1 MASVKNQKPK
11 RKRSFFFRIILLLNL
26 ITICGLF
33 AAYLSNYIPPSIFSW
48 FAFAGLIYPFFLISN
63 LIFVVFWLITK
74 KRYALISIIAILIGW
89 NQLGRFIRVF
99 PKNEKA
105 KTESIKVMTYNIQ
118 NFLNKNISS
127 TKYIENFKNRENII
141 DFIEAQKSG
150 IICLQE
156 MFFDRD
162 DLHGYPEKLGNVLDC
177 DYYYFENYFDNQSK
191 KIDAIATFSK
201 YKIIDK
207 GHFTFDNKSIGIYT
221 DLLINNDT
229 LRVYNLHLASIHFV
243 KEDYEFVSDI
253 AKNTEQQNFKIK
265 FRKILSKLNEAFI
278 KRSRQ
283 VDIIT
288 DHIKSCKYPV
298 MICGDFNDTP
308 CSYTY
313 QQIAGPFHDSFIE
326 SGKGVAE
333 TYAGDD
339 FPSLR
344 IDYILH
350 DESISTTGFKRHK
363 INLSDHFPVTTEVI
377 FNK

>member
-1 MASVKNQKPK
+1 MASVKNQKPI
-11 RKRSFFFRIILLLNL
+11 RKHTFFFRIILLLNF
-26 ITICGLF
+26 ITICGLL
-33 AAYLSNYIPPSIFSW
+33 AAYLSNYIPPSMFSW

-63 LIFVVFWLITK
+63 LIFVVFWLITR

-89 NQLGRFIRVF
+89 NQLGRFIRIF
-99 PKNEKA
+99 PKNEKP
-105 KTESIKVMTYNIQ
+105 KTESVKVMTYNIQ
-118 NFLNKNISS
+118 NFFNKNISS
-127 TKYIENFKNRENII
+127 TKYIENFKNREKII
-141 DFIEAQKSG
+141 DFIEAQNAD

-156 MFFDRD
+156 MFFDRED
-162 DLHGYPEKLGNVLDC
+162 IHVYPEKLGNTLGC
-177 DYYYFENYFDNQSK
+177 KHYYYENYFDNQSK

-201 YKIIDK
+201 YKIIDT
-207 GHFTFDNKSIGIYT
+207 GHFTFDNKSIGIFT
-221 DLLINNDT
+221 DLLIKDDT
-229 LRVYNLHLASIHFV
+229 LRVYNLHLASIQFK

-253 AKNTEQQNFKIK
+253 AKNTDQQNFKIK

-288 DHIKSCKYPV
+288 EHLKTCEYPV

-313 QQIAGPFHDSFIE
+313 QQIAGPLKDSFIE

-333 TYAGDD
+333 TFAGDD

-350 DESISTTGFKRHK
+350 SESISTASFQRHR

-377 FNK
+377 FVK